1 MVVTVSP
8 ETEALIRKK
17 VESGQYQSADD
28 VIAAAMELLDARD
41 RREYLRGLLREA
53 EEEFRNGDVVEWTP
67 ELQSRLFEEAK
78 EMVRL
83 GVPPDPD
90 VCP

>member
-41 RREYLRGLLREA
+41 RRDYLRGLLREA

-67 ELQSRLFEEAK
+67 ELHRQWFQEAAERVK
-78 EMVRL
+78 S
-83 GVPPDPD
+83 GAQPDPD